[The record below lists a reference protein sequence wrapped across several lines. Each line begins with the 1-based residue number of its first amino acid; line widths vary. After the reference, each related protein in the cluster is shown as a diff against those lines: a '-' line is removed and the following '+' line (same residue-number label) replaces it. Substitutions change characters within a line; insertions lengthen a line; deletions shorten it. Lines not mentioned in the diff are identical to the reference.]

1 MPQTFPNSPWRDLSP
16 AVYALAALKLALHLA
31 TNSNYGY
38 FIDELYYLAC
48 AEHLDFGYVDHPP
61 MVAWLA
67 FLSRNL
73 LGDSLPALRLLPALA
88 GTAVLL
94 LAARIARELG
104 GGAWA
109 QTLAALGTLFAPVL
123 LFTSTVY
130 SMNIFDVLLCSLA
143 LLLILRLGR
152 AEGPALG
159 LWTQLGVVLGAGL
172 LNKISVLFLGF
183 GFAVALLATPQRRRL
198 LEAGPWLCG
207 GIALVLFAPHLL
219 WQQLHGWPTLEFLHN
234 AATFKNR
241 PMGPGEFLASQALEA
256 APLGLLLVLIG
267 LFHLLRQ
274 PALRLVGLIYPVVF
288 LVMLLG
294 SGKSY
299 YLAIFYPFLF
309 AAGAAEVELRL
320 GARPRLLAVAV
331 ALEAALGLVLLP
343 MALPI
348 LPIESFV
355 AYQKALLGGPIA
367 SAERKEVGPLP
378 QHYADMFG
386 HRELVEKV
394 AEVYRAL
401 PPEQQQ
407 GTVIYA
413 GSYAQAGAINLFGP
427 ELGLP
432 KAVSGHNSF
441 YLWGPGEGS
450 WTTVI
455 VLGDEPEELAPLF
468 EKVELAGRFSHPY
481 AMPWRNNYPIV
492 VCRGAKKDVA
502 ALWPQTK
509 EYI

>member
-73 LGDSLPALRLLPALA
+73 LSDSLPALRLLPALA

-219 WQQLHGWPTLEFLHN
+219 WQQLHGWPL
-234 AATFKNR
+234 
-241 PMGPGEFLASQALEA
+241 
-256 APLGLLLVLIG
+256 
-267 LFHLLRQ
+267 
-274 PALRLVGLIYPVVF
+274 
-288 LVMLLG
+288 
-294 SGKSY
+294 SY
-299 YLAIFYPFLF
+299 
-309 AAGAAEVELRL
+309 E
-320 GARPRLLAVAV
+320 
-331 ALEAALGLVLLP
+331 
-343 MALPI
+343 
-348 LPIESFV
+348 
-355 AYQKALLGGPIA
+355 K
-367 SAERKEVGPLP
+367 
-378 QHYADMFG
+378 HG
-386 HRELVEKV
+386 HI
-394 AEVYRAL
+394 
-401 PPEQQQ
+401 P
-407 GTVIYA
+407 
-413 GSYAQAGAINLFGP
+413 
-427 ELGLP
+427 
-432 KAVSGHNSF
+432 HNS
-441 YLWGPGEGS
+441 
-450 WTTVI
+450 
-455 VLGDEPEELAPLF
+455 
-468 EKVELAGRFSHPY
+468 
-481 AMPWRNNYPIV
+481 
-492 VCRGAKKDVA
+492 
-502 ALWPQTK
+502 
-509 EYI
+509 